1 MPDDESRKK
10 LKREML
16 SKLGGVTLTQIRKT
30 TMEQILPQLKANLLK
45 DWNETDLYNWRD
57 EELAK
62 IIDTEQKLN
71 QYFRMQLNKNLPF
84 PMQQMPQLP

>member
-1 MPDDESRKK
+1 
-10 LKREML
+10 
-16 SKLGGVTLTQIRKT
+16 
-30 TMEQILPQLKANLLK
+30 MEQILPQLKANLLK

-84 PMQQMPQLP
+84 PMQQMPQLQGGGWAG